1 MRIKNSL
8 FPYPVLNSKSQI
20 SSYNGVSFSFDYDEA
35 QDKEFYYL
43 KNICI
48 KLDDDD
54 INKLE
59 KDLKKYF
66 IDLHHKGN
74 MVDVEELV
82 GIIQDLLVEL
92 EEQKEKYD
100 DMVDYYTNNE
110 PDYEVY

>member
-1 MRIKNSL
+1 MYI
-8 FPYPVLNSKSQI
+8 
-20 SSYNGVSFSFDYDEA
+20 E
-35 QDKEFYYL
+35 
-43 KNICI
+43 
-48 KLDDDD
+48 LDDYD

-66 IDLHHKGN
+66 IDLHHKGS

-82 GIIQDLLVEL
+82 DIIQDLLVEL

-100 DMVDYYTNNE
+100 DMVDYYTDNE

>member
-1 MRIKNSL
+1 MYI
-8 FPYPVLNSKSQI
+8 
-20 SSYNGVSFSFDYDEA
+20 E
-35 QDKEFYYL
+35 
-43 KNICI
+43 
-48 KLDDDD
+48 LDDDD

-66 IDLHHKGN
+66 IDLHRKGN

-82 GIIQDLLVEL
+82 DIIQDLLVEL

>member
-1 MRIKNSL
+1 MYI
-8 FPYPVLNSKSQI
+8 
-20 SSYNGVSFSFDYDEA
+20 E
-35 QDKEFYYL
+35 
-43 KNICI
+43 
-48 KLDDDD
+48 LDDDD
-54 INKLE
+54 VNKLE

-66 IDLHHKGN
+66 IDLHRKGS

>member
-1 MRIKNSL
+1 MYI
-8 FPYPVLNSKSQI
+8 
-20 SSYNGVSFSFDYDEA
+20 E
-35 QDKEFYYL
+35 
-43 KNICI
+43 
-48 KLDDDD
+48 LDDDD

-66 IDLHHKGN
+66 IDLHRKGN

-82 GIIQDLLVEL
+82 DIIQDLLVEL

-100 DMVDYYTNNE
+100 DMVDYYADNE

>member
-1 MRIKNSL
+1 MYI
-8 FPYPVLNSKSQI
+8 
-20 SSYNGVSFSFDYDEA
+20 E
-35 QDKEFYYL
+35 
-43 KNICI
+43 
-48 KLDDDD
+48 LDDDD

-66 IDLHHKGN
+66 IDLHRKGN
-74 MVDVEELV
+74 MADVEELV

>member
-1 MRIKNSL
+1 MYI
-8 FPYPVLNSKSQI
+8 
-20 SSYNGVSFSFDYDEA
+20 E
-35 QDKEFYYL
+35 
-43 KNICI
+43 
-48 KLDDDD
+48 LDDDD

-66 IDLHHKGN
+66 IDLHRKGN

-82 GIIQDLLVEL
+82 VIIQDLLVEL

>member
-1 MRIKNSL
+1 MYI
-8 FPYPVLNSKSQI
+8 
-20 SSYNGVSFSFDYDEA
+20 E
-35 QDKEFYYL
+35 
-43 KNICI
+43 
-48 KLDDDD
+48 LDDDD

-59 KDLKKYF
+59 KDLKKHF
-66 IDLHHKGN
+66 IDLHRKGN

>member
-1 MRIKNSL
+1 MYI
-8 FPYPVLNSKSQI
+8 
-20 SSYNGVSFSFDYDEA
+20 E
-35 QDKEFYYL
+35 
-43 KNICI
+43 
-48 KLDDDD
+48 LDDDD
-54 INKLE
+54 VNKLE

-66 IDLHHKGN
+66 IDLHRKGS

-100 DMVDYYTNNE
+100 DMVDYYTDNE

>member
-1 MRIKNSL
+1 MYI
-8 FPYPVLNSKSQI
+8 
-20 SSYNGVSFSFDYDEA
+20 E
-35 QDKEFYYL
+35 
-43 KNICI
+43 
-48 KLDDDD
+48 LDDDD

-66 IDLHHKGN
+66 IDLHRKGN
-74 MVDVEELV
+74 MVDVEELI

>member
-1 MRIKNSL
+1 MYI
-8 FPYPVLNSKSQI
+8 
-20 SSYNGVSFSFDYDEA
+20 E
-35 QDKEFYYL
+35 
-43 KNICI
+43 
-48 KLDDDD
+48 LDDDD

-110 PDYEVY
+110 PYYEVY

>member
-1 MRIKNSL
+1 MYI
-8 FPYPVLNSKSQI
+8 
-20 SSYNGVSFSFDYDEA
+20 E
-35 QDKEFYYL
+35 
-43 KNICI
+43 
-48 KLDDDD
+48 LDDDD

-66 IDLHHKGN
+66 IDLHHKGS

>member
-1 MRIKNSL
+1 MYI
-8 FPYPVLNSKSQI
+8 
-20 SSYNGVSFSFDYDEA
+20 E
-35 QDKEFYYL
+35 
-43 KNICI
+43 
-48 KLDDDD
+48 LDDND

-66 IDLHHKGN
+66 IDLHRKGN

-82 GIIQDLLVEL
+82 GIIQDLLVES

>member
-1 MRIKNSL
+1 MYI
-8 FPYPVLNSKSQI
+8 
-20 SSYNGVSFSFDYDEA
+20 E
-35 QDKEFYYL
+35 
-43 KNICI
+43 
-48 KLDDDD
+48 LDDND

-82 GIIQDLLVEL
+82 DIIQDLLVEL

-100 DMVDYYTNNE
+100 DMVDYYTDNE
-110 PDYEVY
+110 PDCEVY

>member
-1 MRIKNSL
+1 MYI
-8 FPYPVLNSKSQI
+8 
-20 SSYNGVSFSFDYDEA
+20 E
-35 QDKEFYYL
+35 
-43 KNICI
+43 
-48 KLDDDD
+48 LDDDD

-74 MVDVEELV
+74 MVNAEELV

>member
-1 MRIKNSL
+1 MYI
-8 FPYPVLNSKSQI
+8 
-20 SSYNGVSFSFDYDEA
+20 E
-35 QDKEFYYL
+35 
-43 KNICI
+43 
-48 KLDDDD
+48 LDDDD

-66 IDLHHKGN
+66 IDLHRKGN
-74 MVDVEELV
+74 KVDVEELV

>member
-1 MRIKNSL
+1 MYI
-8 FPYPVLNSKSQI
+8 
-20 SSYNGVSFSFDYDEA
+20 E
-35 QDKEFYYL
+35 
-43 KNICI
+43 
-48 KLDDDD
+48 LDDDD

-66 IDLHHKGN
+66 IDLHRKGN

-82 GIIQDLLVEL
+82 DIIQDLLVEL
-92 EEQKEKYD
+92 DEQKEKYD

>member
-1 MRIKNSL
+1 MYI
-8 FPYPVLNSKSQI
+8 
-20 SSYNGVSFSFDYDEA
+20 E
-35 QDKEFYYL
+35 
-43 KNICI
+43 
-48 KLDDDD
+48 LDDND

-66 IDLHHKGN
+66 IDLHRKGN

>member
-1 MRIKNSL
+1 MYIE
-8 FPYPVLNSKSQI
+8 
-20 SSYNGVSFSFDYDEA
+20 FDD
-35 QDKEFYYL
+35 
-43 KNICI
+43 N
-48 KLDDDD
+48 D

-66 IDLHHKGN
+66 IDLHRKGS

>member
-1 MRIKNSL
+1 MYI
-8 FPYPVLNSKSQI
+8 
-20 SSYNGVSFSFDYDEA
+20 E
-35 QDKEFYYL
+35 
-43 KNICI
+43 
-48 KLDDDD
+48 LDDDD

-66 IDLHHKGN
+66 IDLHHKGS

-100 DMVDYYTNNE
+100 DLVDYYTNNE

>member
-1 MRIKNSL
+1 MYI
-8 FPYPVLNSKSQI
+8 
-20 SSYNGVSFSFDYDEA
+20 E
-35 QDKEFYYL
+35 
-43 KNICI
+43 
-48 KLDDDD
+48 LDDDD

-82 GIIQDLLVEL
+82 DIIQDLLVEL

>member
-1 MRIKNSL
+1 MYI
-8 FPYPVLNSKSQI
+8 
-20 SSYNGVSFSFDYDEA
+20 E
-35 QDKEFYYL
+35 
-43 KNICI
+43 
-48 KLDDDD
+48 LDDDD
-54 INKLE
+54 VNKLE

-66 IDLHHKGN
+66 IDLHRKEN

-82 GIIQDLLVEL
+82 DIIQDLLVEL

>member
-1 MRIKNSL
+1 MYI
-8 FPYPVLNSKSQI
+8 
-20 SSYNGVSFSFDYDEA
+20 E
-35 QDKEFYYL
+35 
-43 KNICI
+43 
-48 KLDDDD
+48 LDDDD
-54 INKLE
+54 IKKLE

-66 IDLHHKGN
+66 IDLHHKGS

-110 PDYEVY
+110 QDYEVY

>member
-1 MRIKNSL
+1 MYI
-8 FPYPVLNSKSQI
+8 
-20 SSYNGVSFSFDYDEA
+20 E
-35 QDKEFYYL
+35 
-43 KNICI
+43 
-48 KLDDDD
+48 LDDND

-66 IDLHHKGN
+66 IDLHRKGN
-74 MVDVEELV
+74 MIDVEELV

-110 PDYEVY
+110 QDYEVY

>member
-1 MRIKNSL
+1 MYI
-8 FPYPVLNSKSQI
+8 
-20 SSYNGVSFSFDYDEA
+20 E
-35 QDKEFYYL
+35 
-43 KNICI
+43 
-48 KLDDDD
+48 LDDND

-82 GIIQDLLVEL
+82 DIIQDLLVEL

-100 DMVDYYTNNE
+100 DMVDYYINNE

>member
-1 MRIKNSL
+1 MYI
-8 FPYPVLNSKSQI
+8 
-20 SSYNGVSFSFDYDEA
+20 E
-35 QDKEFYYL
+35 
-43 KNICI
+43 
-48 KLDDDD
+48 LDDDD

-59 KDLKKYF
+59 KDLKNQF
-66 IDLHHKGN
+66 IDLHRKGS

>member
-1 MRIKNSL
+1 MYI
-8 FPYPVLNSKSQI
+8 
-20 SSYNGVSFSFDYDEA
+20 E
-35 QDKEFYYL
+35 
-43 KNICI
+43 
-48 KLDDDD
+48 LDDDD

-66 IDLHHKGN
+66 IDLHRKGN

-110 PDYEVY
+110 PDCEVY

>member
-1 MRIKNSL
+1 MYIEL
-8 FPYPVLNSKSQI
+8 
-20 SSYNGVSFSFDYDEA
+20 
-35 QDKEFYYL
+35 
-43 KNICI
+43 
-48 KLDDDD
+48 DDD

-66 IDLHHKGN
+66 IDLHRKGN

-82 GIIQDLLVEL
+82 DIIQDLLVEL